1 MSYESKYEKTHQ
13 PCADCGSSDALTIY
27 KDGGTYCFSCG
38 KASLPDRDTSDI
50 RVVENNNLTLGDVS
64 AIEQRR
70 IHKETCIKYNVMQ
83 KTVKGKSVHIYP
95 YYNSGGFHI
104 ASKIRFVPKHFLI
117 EGHIAKTGFFGQQAF
132 GKGGK
137 YITICEGE
145 IDALSAYQMFDSKWP
160 FISVRTGAG
169 SIEKDINDNYDF
181 LNKFENI
188 IICFDNDDAGKIA
201 SKVASELLAP
211 KASVVRMRYKDPN
224 EYLLK
229 GKVAEFKQ
237 DWWNAERYTPE
248 GIVSGDSLWDELLKG
263 PEKAIVQYPYN
274 GINKS
279 TYGLRSG
286 ELVCICAGTGIGKSS
301 FMREICYHIIS
312 NTDNNVG
319 LMFLEEPIRTTAK
332 ALMGVHSNKN
342 YHLPDADYTMEEYK
356 DAYDNT
362 VGSGR
367 VFFFDHFGSNAIDNI
382 INRIRYMV
390 KILKC
395 KYVIL
400 DHISILVSSQEFG
413 MDERKNI
420 DQCMTK
426 LRTLVQELD
435 ICLIIASHLR
445 RTQDGSHEEG
455 KELSLNHLRGSHS
468 IGQLSD
474 IVLGLERNG
483 QADCPVERNTTK
495 VRVIKNRFSGVT
507 GLCSTLFYDASTG
520 RLNEVSSENIVT
532 NHVNNVKDNELM

>member
-1 MSYESKYEKTHQ
+1 
-13 PCADCGSSDALTIY
+13 
-27 KDGGTYCFSCG
+27 
-38 KASLPDRDTSDI
+38 
-50 RVVENNNLTLGDVS
+50 
-64 AIEQRR
+64 
-70 IHKETCIKYNVMQ
+70 MQ

-95 YYNSGGFHI
+95 YYDSGGFHI

-117 EGHIAKTGFFGQQAF
+117 EGHIAKAGFFGQQAF
-132 GKGGK
+132 GNGGK

-201 SKVASELLAP
+201 AKVASELLAP
-211 KASVVRMRYKDPN
+211 KASVVRMRYK
-224 EYLLK
+224 
-229 GKVAEFKQ
+229 
-237 DWWNAERYTPE
+237 
-248 GIVSGDSLWDELLKG
+248 
-263 PEKAIVQYPYN
+263 

-395 KYVIL
+395 KYIIL

-468 IGQLSD
+468 M
-474 IVLGLERNG
+474 VF
-483 QADCPVERNTTK
+483 AV
-495 VRVIKNRFSGVT
+495 
-507 GLCSTLFYDASTG
+507 LCSTMQVQED
-520 RLNEVSSENIVT
+520 
-532 NHVNNVKDNELM
+532 